1 MQDRMKRL
9 PPLRRAFRTAPVR
22 YGFGATM
29 GAFFP
34 ERTSMLG
41 HFVPAPLLSTAARA
55 CAPVDQSPTLRALY
69 GFQARS

>member
-1 MQDRMKRL
+1 
-9 PPLRRAFRTAPVR
+9 VR